1 MDEELHSALLGSK
14 QRSLTPSSRDSV
26 CQSWSEIYS
35 EVCELRRQL
44 SSLASMLPSSI
55 AFRSVPGTSKTRIYF
70 LGAPPSTAWEST
82 LLATDIPAPGE
93 AESNRSLLQWHPVLE
108 ANFQSLTSGS
118 RLSREEQLLWER
130 KRLATW
136 GLTSYELHAESGRIV
151 FPVASRLYQC
161 VDIALNVSALRPSE
175 LDPSMSQTKMSPQIC
190 PSNPDL
196 VAFVCNHDIWLTNS
210 LSGSSVR
217 LTHYHKGAPF
227 NLIDDPLGAGSPSY
241 VMQEEFSRYQG
252 YWWQPKQTLPGV
264 YQILF
269 ELVDE
274 SNVEVSCFPS
284 VTGVEELRFPR
295 AGTANAKSELK
306 MLQFKIGSAS
316 MRPTDVKIL
325 NLSRSLDNLFPY
337 HEYLVRV
344 GWVSDGTHLWCQLLD
359 RRQQQLDL
367 VLVSVDSFCVEEEDG
382 EANPQQPSPHSLHPL
397 NVHLLYSESTSVWIN
412 VHDILHFFPSEVKG
426 KLTFLW
432 ASEESGFRHLYL
444 VTVALASQLGNCV
457 DEAVPLDGLQRA
469 KVVKRLALTSGDWE
483 ILPRSVWVDEDHEL
497 VYFIGMRE
505 TPLEK
510 HLYVVSLRQPGEI
523 RLLTRPGYSYSIDMN
538 KECTL
543 VVGVYSNI
551 RQLPAC
557 QVFRV
562 TLSDWTVDGVNL
574 SPIGYLL
581 EPSFPDV
588 DCHCPE
594 ILTHQLKSGE
604 TLYAMLF
611 KPTGF
616 DPERQYPTVLNVYGG
631 PEVQLVSNSFKG
643 MRHLRMHML
652 ASRGYCVLAIDSRG
666 SLHRGIKFE
675 SHIHFRMGQVELA
688 DQVEVLQGLA
698 NKLGFIDMDRVAIH
712 GWSYGGYMS
721 LLGLALFPEIF
732 KVSIAGAPVTSW
744 SFYDTGY
751 TERYMGLPEGNVL
764 GYRSGCVLQYINQF
778 PDDEDRLLIIHGLL
792 DENVHFQHTSM
803 LINALVKAGKPYQ
816 LQVYPNERHSLRSV
830 DASKHYET
838 KLLAFLN
845 KNL

>member
-1 MDEELHSALLGSK
+1 MDEDQHSSPGK
-14 QRSLTPSSRDSV
+14 DHSLTSSSRESV
-26 CQSWSEIYS
+26 FPSWSEIFS

-44 SSLASMLPSSI
+44 SSLASMLPSSL
-55 AFRSVPGTSKTRIYF
+55 AFRNIPSTGKTRIYF

-82 LLATDIPAPGE
+82 LLATDIPALGE
-93 AESNRSLLQWHPVLE
+93 AESNRSLLHWHPVLE
-108 ANFQSLTSGS
+108 ANFQSLTSGG

-161 VDIALNVSALRPSE
+161 LDIAQNVGALCPSE
-175 LDPSMSQTKMSPQIC
+175 LDPNMNQTKMSPQIC

-196 VAFVCNHDIWLTNS
+196 VAFVCNNDIWVTHSLTGSSMRLTNF
-210 LSGSSVR
+210 
-217 LTHYHKGAPF
+217 HKGPPY
-227 NLIDDPLGAGSPSY
+227 NLIDDPLSAGSPSY
-241 VMQEEFSRYQG
+241 VMQEEFNRYQG
-252 YWWQPKQTLPGV
+252 YWWQPKQTSPGC
-264 YQILF
+264 YRLLF

-274 SNVEVSCFPS
+274 SEVEICCFPT
-284 VTGVEELRFPR
+284 TGAVEELRFPR

-306 MLQFKIGSAS
+306 MLQFKLGTNL
-316 MRPTDVKIL
+316 MPTEVKV
-325 NLSRSLDNLFPY
+325 LSLTRSLNCLFPY
-337 HEYLVRV
+337 YEYLVRA
-344 GWVSDGTHLWCQLLD
+344 GWIPDGTQVWCQLLD
-359 RRQQQLDL
+359 RRQQKLDV
-367 VLVSVDSFCVEEEDG
+367 VLVSVDSFGLEED
-382 EANPQQPSPHSLHPL
+382 EDHNHSPHCLPPVSV
-397 NVHLLYSESTSVWIN
+397 NLLYSESTEVWIN
-412 VHDILHFFPSEVKG
+412 VHDILHFLHSDDKG
-426 KLTFLW
+426 KMTFLW
-432 ASEESGFRHLYL
+432 ASEETGFRHLYL
-444 VTVALASQLGNCV
+444 ITVALTVQLINCV

-469 KVVKRLALTSGDWE
+469 KVLKRTALTSGDWE
-483 ILPRSVWVDEDHEL
+483 VLPRSVWVDEEHDL
-497 VYFIGMRE
+497 VYFMGMRE
-505 TPLEK
+505 SPLEK
-510 HLYVVSLRQPGEI
+510 HLYVVSLLRPGEI
-523 RLLTRPGYSYSIDMN
+523 RLLTRPGYSYSIEMN

-562 TLSDWTVDGVNL
+562 VLSDWTVDGVNL
-574 SPIGYLL
+574 SPVGYLL

-604 TLYAMLF
+604 TLYAMVF
-611 KPTGF
+611 KPSGF
-616 DPERQYPTVLNVYGG
+616 EPDKQYPTVLNVYGG

-652 ASRGYCVLAIDSRG
+652 AARGYCVLAIDSRG

-675 SHIHFRMGQVELA
+675 SHLHHRMGTVELA
-688 DQVEVLQGLA
+688 DQVEVLRGLA
-698 NKLGFIDMDRVAIH
+698 NVLGFIDMDRVAIH

-721 LLGLALFPEIF
+721 LLGLALYPDVF

-751 TERYMGLPEGNVL
+751 TERYMGLPESNVL
-764 GYRSGCVLQYINQF
+764 GYRSGCVLHYINQF
-778 PDDEDRLLIIHGLL
+778 PDEEDRLLIIHGLL